1 MKDQTYNAFVL
12 ALSLS
17 ITAPTEELGQE
28 MLSAA
33 QDIGMSLSQTKVNK
47 AKRIIEKATKSGKL
61 HDLIIEKGLLLN

>member
-47 AKRIIEKATKSGKL
+47 AKRIILKATESGKL
-61 HDLIIEKGLLLN
+61 HDLIIEKGSLLN